1 MLRKRQKEE
10 IMRVIREEE
19 QRERDRVVKI
29 QRVSG
34 IEKEEMEN

>member
-1 MLRKRQKEE
+1 
-10 IMRVIREEE
+10 MRVIREEE